1 MPKGSAPRK
10 TVSTTRKLPD
20 GSQQYVRGSDEGA
33 RVSTAGK
40 AVRSTKNIKAQRML
54 LRAQEEEMSPYARNM
69 GRPAAPASTARR
81 VDKPQGKSKN
91 ILTLSRELDA
101 AAGVRRATKAKAKD
115 IASTP
120 RTKGKMMRA
129 PVGKGGR

>member
-1 MPKGSAPRK
+1 M
-10 TVSTTRKLPD
+10 
-20 GSQQYVRGSDEGA
+20 RGSDEGA

-81 VDKPQGKSKN
+81 ADKPQGKSKNKN